1 MKKDELFKDTK
12 QLLLD
17 ALSKE
22 NGVVIA
28 LAYSYAKNFDKY
40 GVDINALWDNQAQN
54 LQALERAYTEGYF
67 DGLMQAGD
75 DKNRGKEKGKW
86 IYEPNCWLRCSCCGS
101 HYPHTSICEVKGSN
115 YCPNCGAEMESEV
128 EDD

>member
-40 GVDINALWDNQAQN
+40 GVDINALWNNQEQN
-54 LQALERAYTEGYF
+54 LQALKRAYTEGYF
-67 DGLMQAGD
+67 DGLMQAGN
-75 DKNRGKEKGKW
+75 DKNNGKEKGNGYTNL
-86 IYEPNCWLRCSCCGS
+86 IVG
-101 HYPHTSICEVKGSN
+101 
-115 YCPNCGAEMESEV
+115 
-128 EDD
+128 